1 MGFEELEQGSPNP
14 SPPQA
19 HRMDW
24 EESQA
29 GYFRIFHEFRS
40 FIPIQSYTTFCL
52 IEVRAMIVAVQPPS
66 AECTAI
72 FTMSIVLSNSVH
84 LPVQWQ

>member
-1 MGFEELEQGSPNP
+1 MGFQELEQG
-14 SPPQA
+14 
-19 HRMDW
+19 RMAW

-29 GYFRIFHEFRS
+29 GYFRIFHEFCS

-52 IEVRAMIVAVQPPS
+52 IEVRVRAMIVAVQQPS

-72 FTMSIVLSNSVH
+72 FTMSIVLSNTVH